1 MTPAGAAALV
11 RGWFA
16 AHSSTIERSLAWY
29 GVRSV
34 EDRADLMHDVLL
46 AGYVALLRGELIDS
60 PRAWLRECARKHAS
74 NYRRKASRRGLAG
87 VKEVVNAMPTPEQ
100 IVEHRELLRRLFDC
114 IDDEAQGIIFDV
126 RIDNLSWEEIARE
139 RQISVDQARYLFRR
153 ALAQMEEASAKDDAA
168 GKERPAFVLAIAMDQ
183 VFAAV
188 RAEADDVPAAMRQRV
203 LDSLERSMDAVGTSA
218 ADPEPTPIDT
228 TPAPPISAGAIA
240 GMVGG
245 GVVLGIILGYLIH
258 GGLPERSLTA
268 PGRAGATPVLAIRGA
283 ENGLGDLHASAQ
295 LVLLTG
301 TAEALEASPV
311 PSPPEDRRALAA
323 SRSTALSTMAPT
335 MLLERARTS
344 FRLGDVRAALAFLG
358 QHERLSPR
366 GLDAKDHRRLLREVC
381 AAPAARGAS
390 ECVDAK
396 AASSLE

>member
-11 RGWFA
+11 RAWFA
-16 AHSSTIERSLAWY
+16 AHSSTIERALAWY

-34 EDRADLMHDVLL
+34 EDRADLTQEVLM
-46 AGYVALLRGELIDS
+46 AGYVALLRGEIIDS
-60 PRAWLRECARKHAS
+60 PRAWLRECARKYAS
-74 NYRRKASRRGLAG
+74 NYRHKALRRMLAG
-87 VKEVVNAMPTPEQ
+87 AEEVVNAMPTPEQ

-114 IDDEAQGIIFDV
+114 IDDEAQGIIFDL

-139 RQISVDQARYLFRR
+139 RQISVDQARYLFRC
-153 ALAQMEEASAKDDAA
+153 ALAQMEEALAKDDST
-168 GKERPAFVLAIAMDQ
+168 GKARPAFVLAIAMDH

-203 LDSLERSMDAVGTSA
+203 WESLERSMDAVGTSA
-218 ADPEPTPIDT
+218 ADPEPTPINS
-228 TPAPPISAGAIA
+228 TPVTPMSAGAIA

-258 GGLPERSLTA
+258 GGLSERSQTA
-268 PGRAGATPVLAIRGA
+268 PGRAGATPVLAISGA
-283 ENGLGDLHASAQ
+283 ANGPGDLHASAQ
-295 LVLLTG
+295 LVQLTS

-311 PSPPEDRRALAA
+311 PSPPRDGRALAA
-323 SRSTALSTMAPT
+323 SRSTALSMVAPT

-366 GLDAKDHRRLLREVC
+366 GLDAEDRWRLLREVC
-381 AAPAARGAS
+381 AAPEARDAS
-390 ECVDAK
+390 ECVAAK
-396 AASSLE
+396 AASALE